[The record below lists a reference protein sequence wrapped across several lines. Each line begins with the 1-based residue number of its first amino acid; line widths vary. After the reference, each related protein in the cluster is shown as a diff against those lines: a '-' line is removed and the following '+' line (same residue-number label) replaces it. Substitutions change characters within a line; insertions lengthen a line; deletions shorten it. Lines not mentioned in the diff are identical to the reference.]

1 MPEPA
6 SPPTASLLTPAEAAA
21 IILDDISPT
30 PVECIPL
37 PETIGRVLAADVQSP
52 VNLPA
57 WTNSA
62 MDGYAVR
69 RADLEAGV
77 PRELTVV
84 EEIAAGRFPTGAIQP
99 GECARVFTGAP
110 VPEGADTV
118 VRQEDTTRLANR
130 RVRIDDARDAGR
142 NVRPVGEDIVK
153 GSVVLRRGT
162 LIGAAEMG
170 LLASVAM
177 MDVYVHRKPTVAL
190 LATGDEVAELDEA
203 DAILA
208 GRKIASSNSYTML
221 AMTRLAGAEPVPLG
235 IARDDP
241 AAVRQRV
248 QQAFPTDLFVSSGGV
263 SVGEHDHLHGALEEM
278 GLQRRFW
285 RVRMRPGAPVGF
297 GRVKGLPWIG
307 LPGNPVSTMVT
318 FELFVRPA
326 IRRMLGHREPFRR
339 TIPVRAGEPMET
351 PSRLQHFLR
360 VRLESDDD
368 GLPTAYLTG
377 PQGSG
382 ILTSMSKADALLVV
396 PEERE
401 RVAPGDELRA
411 LRLDEPRHVSRV
423 PF

>member
-1 MPEPA
+1 
-6 SPPTASLLTPAEAAA
+6 
-21 IILDDISPT
+21 
-30 PVECIPL
+30 
-37 PETIGRVLAADVQSP
+37 
-52 VNLPA
+52 
-57 WTNSA
+57 
-62 MDGYAVR
+62 VR
-69 RADLEAGV
+69 
-77 PRELTVV
+77 
-84 EEIAAGRFPTGAIQP
+84 F
-99 GECARVFTGAP
+99 
-110 VPEGADTV
+110 
-118 VRQEDTTRLANR
+118 
-130 RVRIDDARDAGR
+130 DDARDAGR

-162 LIGAAEMG
+162 LIGAAEVG

-177 MDVYVHRKPTVAL
+177 TDVYVHRKPTIAL

-203 DAILA
+203 DAILE

-221 AMTRLAGAEPVPLG
+221 AMTRLAGAEPMPLG

-241 AAVRQRV
+241 ADVRQHV
-248 QQAFPTDLFVSSGGV
+248 QKAFPADLFVSSGGV
-263 SVGEHDHLHGALEEM
+263 SVGEHDHLHGVLEEM

-285 RVRMRPGAPVGF
+285 RVRMRPGAPVGY
-297 GRVKGLPWIG
+297 GRVKGLRWIG

-326 IRRMLGHREPFRR
+326 IRKMLGHREPFRR

-360 VRLESDDD
+360 VRLASDGD
-368 GLPTAYLTG
+368 GLPTAFLTG

-401 RVAPGDELRA
+401 RVEPGDELRA
-411 LRLDEPRHVSRV
+411 IRLDETRHVEVV